1 MAEHSR
7 EATVAPVPDFY
18 EKMENLPM
26 GNLHEESG
34 EAVGI
39 RGNYEKQVKVRGHH
53 RPLAKNTGRQSRPGC
68 NGFSDF
74 SYGGTRGVRVRC
86 TTIWRNYLK
95 ETKTKYA
102 IYLYPSQM
110 EEIKNLMDLAN
121 AKSQSEFVSD
131 AIRFYI
137 GYLQQGKNV
146 DYLAPI
152 IAQTIQEEIRSTEKN
167 ISQILFKLAV
177 ESAMLSELQATQIRV
192 TGEQMEQLRR
202 MCSRIVAEN
211 NGIITLEKAIK
222 HQQG

>member
-1 MAEHSR
+1 MK
-7 EATVAPVPDFY
+7 EA
-18 EKMENLPM
+18 
-26 GNLHEESG
+26 
-34 EAVGI
+34 
-39 RGNYEKQVKVRGHH
+39 
-53 RPLAKNTGRQSRPGC
+53 
-68 NGFSDF
+68 
-74 SYGGTRGVRVRC
+74 
-86 TTIWRNYLK
+86 
-95 ETKTKYA
+95 KTKYA

-110 EEIKNLMDLAN
+110 EEIKSLMDQEN

-137 GYLQQGKNV
+137 GYLQQDKNV

-152 IAQTIQEEIRSTEKN
+152 IALTIQEEIRSTEKN

-177 ESAMLSELQATQIRV
+177 EAAMLSELQATQIRV
-192 TGEQMEQLRR
+192 TDEQMGQLRR

>member
-1 MAEHSR
+1 
-7 EATVAPVPDFY
+7 
-18 EKMENLPM
+18 ME
-26 GNLHEESG
+26 
-34 EAVGI
+34 
-39 RGNYEKQVKVRGHH
+39 Q
-53 RPLAKNTGRQSRPGC
+53 
-68 NGFSDF
+68 
-74 SYGGTRGVRVRC
+74 
-86 TTIWRNYLK
+86 
-95 ETKTKYA
+95 
-102 IYLYPSQM
+102 
-110 EEIKNLMDLAN
+110 IKSLMDQAN

-177 ESAMLSELQATQIRV
+177 EAAMLAELQASQIRV
-192 TGEQMEQLRR
+192 PNDQMEQLRQ

-211 NGIITLEKAIK
+211 NGIITLEKAVK

>member
-1 MAEHSR
+1 M
-7 EATVAPVPDFY
+7 
-18 EKMENLPM
+18 
-26 GNLHEESG
+26 
-34 EAVGI
+34 
-39 RGNYEKQVKVRGHH
+39 
-53 RPLAKNTGRQSRPGC
+53 
-68 NGFSDF
+68 
-74 SYGGTRGVRVRC
+74 
-86 TTIWRNYLK
+86 K
-95 ETKTKYA
+95 ETKSKYA

-110 EEIKNLMDLAN
+110 EEIKNLMDQAN

-152 IAQTIQEEIRSTEKN
+152 IAQTIQEEIRNIEKN

-211 NGIITLEKAIK
+211 NGIITLEKAVK

>member
-1 MAEHSR
+1 M
-7 EATVAPVPDFY
+7 
-18 EKMENLPM
+18 
-26 GNLHEESG
+26 
-34 EAVGI
+34 
-39 RGNYEKQVKVRGHH
+39 
-53 RPLAKNTGRQSRPGC
+53 
-68 NGFSDF
+68 
-74 SYGGTRGVRVRC
+74 
-86 TTIWRNYLK
+86 K
-95 ETKTKYA
+95 ETKSKYA

-110 EEIKNLMDLAN
+110 EEIKNLMDQAN

-177 ESAMLSELQATQIRV
+177 ESAMLSELQATQIRA
-192 TGEQMEQLRR
+192 TPDQMEQLRR

-211 NGIITLEKAIK
+211 NGIITLEKAVK

>member
-1 MAEHSR
+1 M
-7 EATVAPVPDFY
+7 
-18 EKMENLPM
+18 
-26 GNLHEESG
+26 
-34 EAVGI
+34 
-39 RGNYEKQVKVRGHH
+39 
-53 RPLAKNTGRQSRPGC
+53 
-68 NGFSDF
+68 
-74 SYGGTRGVRVRC
+74 
-86 TTIWRNYLK
+86 K
-95 ETKTKYA
+95 ETKSKYA

-110 EEIKNLMDLAN
+110 EEIKQLMDQAN

-177 ESAMLSELQATQIRV
+177 ESAMLAELQATQIRV
-192 TGEQMEQLRR
+192 PQEQMEQLRR

-211 NGIITLEKAIK
+211 NGIINFEKAIK

>member
-1 MAEHSR
+1 M
-7 EATVAPVPDFY
+7 
-18 EKMENLPM
+18 
-26 GNLHEESG
+26 
-34 EAVGI
+34 
-39 RGNYEKQVKVRGHH
+39 
-53 RPLAKNTGRQSRPGC
+53 
-68 NGFSDF
+68 
-74 SYGGTRGVRVRC
+74 
-86 TTIWRNYLK
+86 K
-95 ETKTKYA
+95 ETKSKYA

-110 EEIKNLMDLAN
+110 EEIKNLMDQAN

-152 IAQTIQEEIRSTEKN
+152 IAQTIKEEIRSTEKN

-211 NGIITLEKAIK
+211 NGIITLEKAVK